1 MQVSILYRV
10 MQSIFYGF
18 FISFAGIWTL
28 DAIGAGRVVL
38 LWDMYDDI

>member
-1 MQVSILYRV
+1 MQVSILYHV
-10 MQSIFYGF
+10 LQSILYGF

-38 LWDMYDDI
+38 LLDMYGNI